1 LTLAANH
8 LGTDYVGAL
17 APGPIG
23 PFSLRR
29 LHWSLLRALE
39 PLRRRGVIS

>member
-1 LTLAANH
+1 MSAAFNH
-8 LGTDYVGAL
+8 PVTDYVGAL
-17 APGPIG
+17 APGPVG

-39 PLRRRGVIS
+39 PLRRRGI